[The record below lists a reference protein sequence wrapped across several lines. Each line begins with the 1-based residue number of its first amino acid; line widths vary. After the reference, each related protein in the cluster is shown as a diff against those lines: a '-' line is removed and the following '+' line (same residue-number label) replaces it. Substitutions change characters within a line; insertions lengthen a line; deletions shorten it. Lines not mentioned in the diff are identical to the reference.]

1 MNQLTLRKSQ
11 PAKILKKY
19 EKTSKILIFA
29 RVMRKDLLEL
39 TDTYRQAG
47 DAILVAIAWNIDEYL
62 PAREG

>member
-29 RVMRKDLLEL
+29 HVMRKDLLEL

-47 DAILVAIAWNIDEYL
+47 DAILVAIARNIDEYL